1 MSRYPSNPDVKLRAH
16 LDRLRAARH
25 AGSPARQP
33 STPEFGSWGWSAPY
47 SHMHTHIQTHP
58 PPCNR
63 HQPTSPSKK
72 SMKTAAL
79 FLALI
84 GACSAFVVPS
94 AGRNA
99 GLTRMQVG
107 R

>member
-1 MSRYPSNPDVKLRAH
+1 
-16 LDRLRAARH
+16 
-25 AGSPARQP
+25 
-33 STPEFGSWGWSAPY
+33 
-47 SHMHTHIQTHP
+47 
-58 PPCNR
+58 
-63 HQPTSPSKK
+63 
-72 SMKTAAL
+72 MKTAAL